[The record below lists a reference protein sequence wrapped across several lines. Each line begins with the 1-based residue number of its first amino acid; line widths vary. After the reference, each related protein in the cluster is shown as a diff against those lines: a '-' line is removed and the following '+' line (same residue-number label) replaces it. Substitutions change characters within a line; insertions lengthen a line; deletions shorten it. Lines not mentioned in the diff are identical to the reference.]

1 MMGRNNNNK
10 KKRLVT
16 MTGTAAAITLLVA
29 SIAVT
34 GAAQLSYQQ
43 QSIIGGGFAGRGFI
57 TSAMIADNTIVSAD
71 LKDGSAVRS
80 SDIVDGQV
88 NTADLADDAVTTDKI
103 RDGEVKEEDLDPS
116 IELGGDGGSDFSLQ
130 ATERSNTRTLMSQ
143 DDFGFVTLSVQCNA
157 DEVVTGGGYDL
168 SLYQSA
174 VSLIS
179 KRLDNGWTM
188 TAFLPDPTT
197 DVTVFVYAECLK
209 VVNEEGTPG

>member
-16 MTGTAAAITLLVA
+16 LTAAAAISLLV
-29 SIAVT
+29 SGIVVIGT
-34 GAAQLSYQQ
+34 AQLSYQ

-57 TSAMIADNTIVSAD
+57 TSAMIADDTIVSAD

-116 IELGGDGGSDFSLQ
+116 IELGGEAGEGGTLDVHIVHGDG
-130 ATERSNTRTLMSQ
+130 TLLGPGLVGE
-143 DDFGFVTLSVQCNA
+143 DSVDCPA
-157 DEVVTGGGYDL
+157 GEILTGGGYESDL
-168 SLYQSA
+168 STMSVFDNHPRDANTWFVQGYNKSTFGED
-174 VSLIS
+174 
-179 KRLDNGWTM
+179 RLV
-188 TAFLPDPTT
+188 A
-197 DVTVFVYAECLK
+197 YALCA
-209 VVNEEGTPG
+209 GASP